1 MWQKKN
7 TRTFHRYLTQTLR
20 GTVTALAG
28 LFSTIISTRGP
39 SCGWHS
45 CVRSVRLCPVMC
57 FAFMNGTACD
67 GLLSVSACR
76 CLLRGCRFFFFFSMS
91 SLSFHWG
98 LFPVWC
104 FCVHP
109 GINTP
114 WTNHRGSHTPHLASG
129 RKKRVLLYHHIPLAL
144 SSVYFYC
151 SSVWM

>member
-76 CLLRGCRFFFFFSMS
+76 CLLRGCRFFLHFFHE
-91 SLSFHWG
+91 LSF
-98 LFPVWC
+98 FPLRSVSCMVLLCSSWHKHTMDKWPRLTHTSPC
-104 FCVHP
+104 F
-109 GINTP
+109 
-114 WTNHRGSHTPHLASG
+114 RK
-129 RKKRVLLYHHIPLAL
+129 KKRVLLYHHIPLAL

>member
-45 CVRSVRLCPVMC
+45 CVRSIRLCPVMC

-76 CLLRGCRFFFFFSMS
+76 CLLRGWRFFFFFSMS
-91 SLSFHWG
+91 SVFLSTE
-98 LFPVWC
+98 VC
-104 FCVHP
+104 FLYGASLCSSWHK
-109 GINTP
+109 
-114 WTNHRGSHTPHLASG
+114 HTMDKWPRLTHTSPSG